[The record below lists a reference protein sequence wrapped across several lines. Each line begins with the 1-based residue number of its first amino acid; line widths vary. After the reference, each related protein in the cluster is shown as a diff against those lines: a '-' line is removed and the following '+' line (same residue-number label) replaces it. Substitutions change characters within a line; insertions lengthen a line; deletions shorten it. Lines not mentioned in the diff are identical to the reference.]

1 MIVYHTSYTVVKFP
15 DTRYSREAL
24 DFGKGFYVTMLREQ
38 AVRYAD
44 KFTFRGKQAV
54 LNIYELS
61 DDWESN
67 INVKH
72 FTAYDEEWLDFVSAN
87 RKRLPVTLFDAVEGG
102 VANDKVYFLEC
113 LRWKRKCLIIIR
125 KLPNPDGRLGN
136 FLLELRRLNSSYL
149 RRHST
154 RNSGDSQL

>member
-67 INVKH
+67 ANVKH

-87 RKRLPVTLFDAVEGG
+87 RKRLPVALFDAVEGG
-102 VANDKVYFLEC
+102 VANDKVFRTLDLYFAGDIDKQSALKKLRYEEPNHQIC
-113 LRWKRKCLIIIR
+113 LLSQRVIDEKLKFIKSELI
-125 KLPNPDGRLGN
+125 
-136 FLLELRRLNSSYL
+136 
-149 RRHST
+149 
-154 RNSGDSQL
+154 

>member
-102 VANDKVYFLEC
+102 VANDKVFRTLDLYFSGDIDKQGAL
-113 LRWKRKCLIIIR
+113 R
-125 KLPNPDGRLGN
+125 KLRYEEPNHQIC
-136 FLLELRRLNSSYL
+136 LLSQCVIDEKLKFIKSELI
-149 RRHST
+149 
-154 RNSGDSQL
+154 

>member
-61 DDWESN
+61 DDWEYN
-67 INVKH
+67 
-72 FTAYDEEWLDFVSAN
+72 A
-87 RKRLPVTLFDAVEGG
+87 
-102 VANDKVYFLEC
+102 
-113 LRWKRKCLIIIR
+113 
-125 KLPNPDGRLGN
+125 
-136 FLLELRRLNSSYL
+136 
-149 RRHST
+149 
-154 RNSGDSQL
+154 

>member
-1 MIVYHTSYTVVKFP
+1 MIVFHTSYTVVKFP

-24 DFGKGFYVTMLREQ
+24 DFGKDFYVTMLREQ

-67 INVKH
+67 VNVKH

-87 RKRLPVTLFDAVEGG
+87 RKRLPVALYDAVEGG
-102 VANDKVYFLEC
+102 VANDKVFRTLDLFFSGNLDKQNALKKLRYEEPNHQIC
-113 LRWKRKCLIIIR
+113 LLSQRVIDEKLKFIKSELI
-125 KLPNPDGRLGN
+125 
-136 FLLELRRLNSSYL
+136 
-149 RRHST
+149 
-154 RNSGDSQL
+154 